1 MLMLTARVVSAM
13 CAMWALPM
21 PVVTKF
27 DKKQHVLDAPAK
39 AKKWTL
45 INNYGDKTL
54 MRNLRAFELSK
65 RLGYTYRPN
74 AIADVTIDMA
84 QPYLVFTL
92 EGLPCGTTLEGL
104 RPGIYVVRQG
114 LLSRKVIVR

>member
-1 MLMLTARVVSAM
+1 
-13 CAMWALPM
+13 
-21 PVVTKF
+21 
-27 DKKQHVLDAPAK
+27 
-39 AKKWTL
+39 
-45 INNYGDKTL
+45 
-54 MRNLRAFELSK
+54 MRNLLAFELSK